1 MTLVRRST
9 TCCILVSCSAMCG
22 AVAWRGTAGALSSVR
37 CGVDGVGSAR
47 QAFGSASAFDQNI
60 GSWNTAS
67 VTTISDVRALVPS
80 HACGARPKSLS
91 QQWSRAQMWGW
102 PTSDVGESRRLCGR
116 RPVADVGPG
125 LAQLGTSLVSSIY
138 EWLVP
143 TTLVR
148 WSTTHCIGVC
158 CNAMYGAAA
167 RRGVARPA
175 GSALCAALWTA
186 WGRLGR
192 RLPGRR
198 RSTRTSAAGT
208 PRL

>member
-1 MTLVRRST
+1 MQRRLCDEAPLVASLYAATR
-9 TCCILVSCSAMCG
+9 CA
-22 AVAWRGTAGALSSVR
+22 AVWRGTASALGSVR

-47 QAFGSASAFDQNI
+47 QAFYSASAFNQNI
-60 GSWNTAS
+60 GSWNTARVDSMIS
-67 VTTISDVRALVPS
+67 VCALVLS

-116 RPVADVGPG
+116 RPVADVGQAWLNWERVLFLIFMNG
-125 LAQLGTSLVSSIY
+125 LFQRRLCDGAPLIASVY
-138 EWLVP
+138 A
-143 TTLVR
+143 
-148 WSTTHCIGVC
+148 
-158 CNAMYGAAA
+158 AMRCMAL

-175 GSALCAALWTA
+175 RSALCAAVWTA

-192 RLPGRR
+192 RLARRR

-208 PRL
+208 PRE